1 MGDTTKRVYDMLT
14 ITKDITEREKIVQQ
28 FQRTGFIDRNDA
40 INKIVKL
47 QATDVKLAVATMTM
61 QIERE
66 SVDLHQVD
74 NSTIVMNMQ
83 FQIDFLKEELAK
95 LALEEK
101 KDG

>member
-1 MGDTTKRVYDMLT
+1 MGDTTKNVYDMLT

-47 QATDVKLAVATMTM
+47 QTTDVKLAVATMAM
-61 QIERE
+61 QIAGE